1 MLCLFNLTKNS
12 IIDKYQINE
21 LVSRDYRDGIDLS
34 LFQLAIRRAL
44 KAVFGTD
51 LETVVVEQQFYA
63 YKLKNRMATR
73 KEKGQLG
80 RFIVRTIPAFIPA
93 IKSYPLR
100 YPEELR
106 NCRRLFQC
114 VKAKKRLA
122 EIVPLIA

>member
-1 MLCLFNLTKNS
+1 MLYLFNLTSNP

-21 LVSRDYRDGIDLS
+21 LVSRDYREEIDLS

-44 KAVFGTD
+44 KEVFGTD
-51 LETVVVEQQFYA
+51 LEKVVVEQQFYA

-80 RFIVRTIPAFIPA
+80 RLIVRTIPAFIPA

-100 YPEELR
+100 EPEMHR
-106 NCRRLFQC
+106 TCRRLFQC
-114 VKAKKRLA
+114 VKAKRRLV
-122 EIVPLIA
+122 EIMRLI